1 MKSVTHFGCIVI
13 AFIITLS
20 FCSLTGCS
28 GGSGQPTQNFQAQVV
43 MGPIIGADVFVYR
56 TKDRVDSIE
65 TGLEVDPIAI
75 GKTRDDDSLDNAGW
89 FEVEIPLKHLEEPL
103 YVVVSG
109 GYDIDADDNGVE
121 DEEYTYNTINFEF
134 LVPSAHNFAN
144 LRLTTKFNPLLLHAS
159 QYAIGNLF
167 DQGEISNEEIIKVLR
182 SVAKAFLIG
191 EDRDG
196 DGNVDDLDGDGLPD
210 DINSDGHVDWKDI
223 VTFNPTDG
231 EHRAK
236 CRMPWEY
243 LLAQLERQRNG
254 YTADLQL
261 SYVKY
266 FTFDPHVVIDMAKS
280 GIMHPLDY
288 NNDGEWNDEEDFY
301 DFFQLIFS
309 TSLHDYTLSDLVAG
323 QGMIGGN
330 VLFPESVDL
339 FYGYFDYDADTTECN
354 YEQNNTTGNLP
365 LTLNCIEFV
374 DDIAL
379 LDNSL
384 SVDVGGFIY
393 DPPYA
398 PEGVYNVNYTTGDP
412 GDRKSH
418 EESFYIYEIT
428 EKTYVYVIPQ
438 VFIDEQKRIDY
449 ITLRFEDV
457 YGNVL
462 NDPPILGCNI
472 WMNPTWSTSEEAN
485 KLLRGNGYYNS
496 DLNLYNTPLKYLDI
510 TQPIFP
516 QNNGNKIFVEDVVPI
531 YIGITT
537 GDGVSRSF
545 GFGWDGNYLPQI
557 ETLEINGTTVSATY
571 ISSSETDKPVDR
583 IRYRFDNTD
592 WVEVA
597 GATINLEKPA
607 GATTFYVTATDDS
620 GFYSYP
626 PKELSVE

>member
-1 MKSVTHFGCIVI
+1 LLGC
-13 AFIITLS
+13 
-20 FCSLTGCS
+20 G
-28 GGSGQPTQNFQAQVV
+28 GGSSQPTQKFRAQVV
-43 MGPIIGADVFVYR
+43 MGPIIGADVFVYS
-56 TKDRVDSIE
+56 TKDRVDSME
-65 TGLEVDPIAI
+65 TGQEIDPIAI
-75 GKTRDDDSLDNAGW
+75 GSTRYDDLLENAGW
-89 FEVEIPLKHLEEPL
+89 FEIEIPLDHLEEPL

-109 GYDIDADDNGVE
+109 GVDIDADDNGVE
-121 DEEYTYNTINFEF
+121 DEKYTENTINFEF

-144 LRLTTKFNPLLLHAS
+144 LKLTTKFNPLLLYAS
-159 QYAIGNLF
+159 QYAIDNLF

-191 EDRDG
+191 EDKDG

-254 YTADLQL
+254 YNADLQL

-266 FTFDPHVVIDMAKS
+266 FSFDPHVVVDMANS
-280 GIMHPLDY
+280 GVMYPLDY
-288 NNDGEWNDEEDFY
+288 DLDDEWNDEEDFY

-309 TSLHDYTLSDLVAG
+309 TSLNDYTLGDLVAG

-330 VLFPESVDL
+330 VVFPESVDL
-339 FYGYFDYDADTTECN
+339 FYGYFDYNAGTNECD
-354 YEQNNTTGNLP
+354 YEQKNTTGNLP
-365 LTLNCIEFV
+365 LTLNCIGFNE
-374 DDIAL
+374 DIL
-379 LDNSL
+379 VLNNGL

-393 DPPYA
+393 DPASA

-412 GDRKSH
+412 GNRQSH
-418 EESFYIYEIT
+418 VESFYIYEID

-438 VFIDEQKRIDY
+438 VFIDEQKRIDH
-449 ITLRFEDV
+449 IILRFEDV

-462 NDPPILGCNI
+462 NDPPILGCGI

-485 KLLRGNGYYNS
+485 RLLRGNGYYSS
-496 DLNLYNTPLKYLDI
+496 DLNLYNTTVKYLDI
-510 TQPIFP
+510 TQPIYP
-516 QNNGNKIFVEDVVPI
+516 RNNGNKIFVEDVVPI

-537 GDGVSRSF
+537 GDGVSRAF
-545 GFGWDGNYLPQI
+545 GFGWDVNYLPQ
-557 ETLEINGTTVSATY
+557 LEILEKNGTTVSATY
-571 ISSSETDKPVDR
+571 ISSAETDKPVDW
-583 IRYRFDNTD
+583 IRYRFDNTE

-597 GATINLEKPA
+597 GETVNVEIPA
-607 GATTFYVTATDDS
+607 GASTFYVTATDDS
-620 GFYSYP
+620 DFYSYP